1 MSWLR
6 NGVAQSD
13 TGFTSGDVNYPAGW
27 IKNASQSE
35 REKLNIVPAPA
46 TPRHDQRFSWGF
58 KSDGTENWKD
68 LTELKKLWSDKQTE
82 IANQTLA
89 LSDWMVIKATEVT
102 SFTVPTAWTTYRSK
116 VREACNNR
124 QTEINAASTAAALKA
139 LLTGPTTVTQNKKDS
154 DGNDI
159 EYKQKDGTSF
169 DPKQYE
175 QEKVGN
181 SSTLEGKFP
190 WPDAPTS

>member
-35 REKLNIVPAPA
+35 REKLNIVPAPP
-46 TPRHDQRFSWGF
+46 TPWHDQRFSWGF

-68 LTELKKLWSDKQTE
+68 LTELKKLWSDKQAK
-82 IANQTLA
+82 IANSTLA
-89 LSDWMVIKATEVT
+89 TSDWMVIKAQET
-102 SFTVPTAWTTYRSK
+102 SGTVASAWTTYRAA
-116 VREACNNR
+116 VRTACNNR

-159 EYKQKDGTSF
+159 EHTDAFGNSY

-175 QEKVGN
+175 QETVGN
-181 SSTLEGKFP
+181 TSHLDGKYP

>member
-6 NGVAQSD
+6 NGVPQSD

-35 REKLNIVPAPA
+35 RENLKIVAAPP
-46 TPRHDQRFSWGF
+46 TPYHDQRFSWGV

-89 LSDWMVIKATEVT
+89 SSDWMVIKAQET
-102 SFTVPTAWTTYRSK
+102 SGTVASAWTTYRAA
-116 VREACNNR
+116 VRTACNNR
-124 QTEINAASTAAALKA
+124 QTEINAASTTEALKA
-139 LLTGPTTVTQNKKDS
+139 LLIGPSTVTQNKKDS

-159 EYKQKDGTSF
+159 EIKERDGTSS

-175 QEKVGN
+175 QETVGN
-181 SSTLEGKFP
+181 TSTIGGKYP

>member
-6 NGVAQSD
+6 NGVPQND
-13 TGFTSGDVNYPAGW
+13 NGFTSGDVNYPAGW

-35 REKLNIVPAPA
+35 RQKLNIVAAPP
-46 TPRHDQRFSWGF
+46 TPWHDQRFSWGF

-68 LTELKKLWSDKQTE
+68 LTELKKIWSDKQTQV
-82 IANQTLA
+82 ANQTLA
-89 LSDWMVIKATEVT
+89 PSDWMVIKAQET
-102 SFTVPTAWTTYRSK
+102 SGTVASAWTTYRSK

-124 QTEINAASTAAALKA
+124 QTELNSASTAAALKA
-139 LLTGPTTVTQNKKDS
+139 MLTGPSTVTQNKKDS

-159 EYKQKDGTSF
+159 EYKQQDGTSF

-175 QEKVGN
+175 QETVGN
-181 SSTLEGKFP
+181 TSHLDGKYP